1 MISDEV
7 IPIIFRNLDEIRY
20 RVIRVLALFMVLFG
34 IFIVFSIR
42 LVTVF
47 GHSFY
52 FMYPDVYH
60 NLGAQLLSKI
70 EVMILPPGTQLI
82 VVKPADGLTAD
93 AYIAMFLALIL
104 TMPYLIYH
112 VSMFLG
118 PALKRN
124 EKVLLKAI
132 LVPASL
138 LFFAGAMMGLFW
150 VAPAMFSIFNEFDLG
165 LGATTTMSL
174 MNFVSFL
181 VLYLLAFGV
190 SFEVPVFMY
199 GLTRAGMVKAGFWSA
214 NWRYAVV
221 GSLLF
226 GFLVS
231 PGVTGFME
239 VMMALP
245 MIALYFGGVFF
256 SRRYEKKIK
265 SNESKTVSEPF

>member
-1 MISDEV
+1 MISDELV
-7 IPIIFRNLDEIRY
+7 PIIFRNLDEIRY
-20 RVIRVLALFMVLFG
+20 RLIRIMVLFLVLFG

-42 LVTVF
+42 LITVF

-52 FMYPDVYH
+52 FIYPDVYR
-60 NLGAQLLSKI
+60 NIGAQLLSKI
-70 EVMILPPGTQLI
+70 ETFVLPSNTQLI
-82 VVKPADGLTAD
+82 IVRPADGLTAD
-93 AYIAMFLALIL
+93 AYIAMFMALL
-104 TMPYLIYH
+104 FTMPYIIYH
-112 VSMFLG
+112 LSMFLG
-118 PALKRN
+118 PALKKSER
-124 EKVLLKAI
+124 VLLRSI

-138 LFFAGAMMGLFW
+138 LFVAGAMMGLFW
-150 VAPAMFSIFNEFDLG
+150 VAPAMFDIFNRFDLG
-165 LGATTTMSL
+165 LGAVSTMSL

-199 GLTRAGMVKAGFWSA
+199 GLTRAGMVSAGFWSR

-226 GFLVS
+226 GYLVS

-245 MIALYFGGVFF
+245 MIGLYFGGAFF
-256 SRRYEKKIK
+256 SRRYERKAGVSGSK
-265 SNESKTVSEPF
+265 SVSEPL

>member
-20 RVIRVLALFMVLFG
+20 RVIRVLTLFMVLFG

-42 LVTVF
+42 QITAF
-47 GHSFY
+47 GHTFY
-52 FMYPDVYH
+52 FLYPDIYH

-70 EVMILPPGTQLI
+70 ETMILPPGTQLI
-82 VVKPADGLTAD
+82 VVRPADGLTAD
-93 AYIAMFLALIL
+93 AYIAMFLALIF

-112 VSMFLG
+112 ISMFLG
-118 PALKRN
+118 PALKKN

-138 LFFAGAMMGLFW
+138 LFLAGAMMGLLW
-150 VAPAMFSIFNEFDLG
+150 VAPAMFTIFNEFDLG
-165 LGATTTMSL
+165 LGAATTMSL

-181 VLYLLAFGV
+181 VLYLLAFGF

-199 GLTRAGMVKAGFWSA
+199 GLTRAGMVRAGFWSS

-226 GFLVS
+226 GYLVS

-256 SRRYEKKIK
+256 SRRYEKKVMAE
-265 SNESKTVSEPF
+265 ESKSVSEPF

>member
-7 IPIIFRNLDEIRY
+7 IPILFRNFDEIRY
-20 RVIRVLALFMVLFG
+20 RVIRVMVVFMIFFG
-34 IFIVFSIR
+34 LFIVFSIR
-42 LVTVF
+42 LVTLF

-52 FMYPDVYH
+52 FVYPDVYH
-60 NLGAQLLSKI
+60 NIGAQLLSNI
-70 EVMILPPGTQLI
+70 EKMILPPGTQLI
-82 VVKPADGLTAD
+82 VVRPADGLTAD
-93 AYIAMFLALIL
+93 AYIAMFLALIF

-112 VSMFLG
+112 ISMFLG
-118 PALKRN
+118 PALKKN
-124 EKVLLKAI
+124 EKVLLRSI

-138 LFFAGAMMGLFW
+138 LFLAGAMMGLFW
-150 VAPAMFSIFNEFDLG
+150 VAPEMFKIFNEFDLG

-181 VLYLLAFGV
+181 VLYLLAFGI

-199 GLTRAGMVKAGFWSA
+199 GLTRSGIVGAGFWSK

-226 GFLVS
+226 GYIVS

-245 MIALYFGGVFF
+245 MIGLYFGGVYF
-256 SRRYEKKIK
+256 SKRYEKK
-265 SNESKTVSEPF
+265 SRTSGSKTVSEPF